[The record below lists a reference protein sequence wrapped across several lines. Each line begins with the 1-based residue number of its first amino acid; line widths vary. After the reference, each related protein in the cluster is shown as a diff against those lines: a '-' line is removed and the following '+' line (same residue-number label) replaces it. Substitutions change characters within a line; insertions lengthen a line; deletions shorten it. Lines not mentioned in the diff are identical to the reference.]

1 MQKENI
7 DITTEFI
14 TMDKLLK
21 FSGIADTG
29 GQAFLMVED
38 GIIQLRRG
46 VKDLSL
52 GDAKYSQVRILVD
65 GDKYLKGMAVYSDNM
80 PDGIDVIFNSNKT
93 SIEKALKP
101 IKTDDPMNPFGSLI
115 KPNGQSYYDDP
126 NGKFIDPV
134 TGKKQS
140 L

>member
-38 GIIQLRRG
+38 GIIQL
-46 VKDLSL
+46 
-52 GDAKYSQVRILVD
+52 
-65 GDKYLKGMAVYSDNM
+65 
-80 PDGIDVIFNSNKT
+80 
-93 SIEKALKP
+93 
-101 IKTDDPMNPFGSLI
+101 
-115 KPNGQSYYDDP
+115 
-126 NGKFIDPV
+126 NGKLVTEKRKKVFPGDIVNIDNQIELTV
-134 TGKKQS
+134 TKA
-140 L
+140 